1 MVRSTKSSKRAQ
13 EARRTQ
19 NAIREIF
26 GSTFLLIENTRA
38 HHLNPP
44 GKSDALEL
52 LLDSLPPVLEHCR
65 TVTRCKAL
73 KRDGSVVLDSEAQ
86 EGSIR
91 IAARD
96 DGTYDLHV
104 ELPSARSCEDTLSIN
119 MVIMKVLAY
128 DLRPMER
135 MEFGLDEEA
144 FFAEIER
151 LYGKG
156 DKD

>member
-1 MVRSTKSSKRAQ
+1 MGHGPAAAACAAAA
-13 EARRTQ
+13 E
-19 NAIREIF
+19 
-26 GSTFLLIENTRA
+26 
-38 HHLNPP
+38 
-44 GKSDALEL
+44 
-52 LLDSLPPVLEHCR
+52 
-65 TVTRCKAL
+65 
-73 KRDGSVVLDSEAQ
+73 

-104 ELPSARSCEDTLSIN
+104 ELPSARSYEDALSIN

-135 MEFGLDEEA
+135 MEFELDEEA

-156 DKD
+156 DTD